1 MNKKIFLTILI
12 VLVIIIVGVLFV
24 EYRNYKI
31 KKHNTKRYEE
41 IKKDIDNELK
51 RYMYVIAPKC
61 YPENGTPLLTHKDL
75 VYNGGMDKEKFLDVD
90 EKSYCKTYIKTKCV
104 EIGKWTWNITISC
117 KDYTDKGYID
127 WAEEFE

>member
-12 VLVIIIVGVLFV
+12 MIFIIIVGVLFV

-31 KKHNTKRYEE
+31 QKHNTKRYEE

-104 EIGKWTWNITISC
+104 EIGKWTWNIKISC

-127 WAEEFE
+127 WDEEFE